1 MSVTIGWLI
10 QYEWGAM
17 DIQLWLAFAAA
28 SLVIAVIPG
37 PGVVSIVG
45 FAMSSGRRVALTS
58 VVGMAIGNAI
68 AVSLSLAGAAAIL
81 ASSALAF
88 AALKWV
94 GAAYLITIGLI
105 AIVRSAKP
113 DTSVNETSGVSSRTA
128 LLTNV
133 VVGTLHPKTI
143 LFFVAFS
150 AEFIRPDL
158 PYLAQAT
165 ALVLTFTLIAL
176 VTDTFYALSASQ
188 AAELLRSNRAKRWSR
203 RAGGGVL
210 VAAGLAMVALRR

>member
-1 MSVTIGWLI
+1 
-10 QYEWGAM
+10 M
-17 DIQLWLAFAAA
+17 DFQLWLAFAVA

-45 FAMSSGRRVALTS
+45 FAISSGRNVALAS
-58 VVGMAIGNAI
+58 VVGMAIGNAV

-81 ASSALAF
+81 ATSALAF
-88 AALKWV
+88 TVLKWV

-105 AIVRSAKP
+105 AIVRSGTADSEAKA
-113 DTSVNETSGVSSRTA
+113 NSGVSSRAA
-128 LLTNV
+128 LLTNI

-150 AEFIRPDL
+150 AQFVRQDL
-158 PYLAQAT
+158 PYLPQAVS
-165 ALVLTFTLIAL
+165 LVLTFTVIAA
-176 VTDTFYALSASQ
+176 VTDTLYALSASR
-188 AAELLRSNRAKRWSR
+188 AAQMLRSSRAKIWSL

-210 VAAGLAMVALRR
+210 VTAGLAMAAMRR

>member
-1 MSVTIGWLI
+1 
-10 QYEWGAM
+10 M
-17 DIQLWLAFAAA
+17 DFQLWLAFAVT

-45 FAMSSGRRVALTS
+45 FAISSGRSVALAS
-58 VVGMAIGNAI
+58 VVGMAIGNAV

-88 AALKWV
+88 MVLKWV

-105 AIVRSAKP
+105 AIVRSGRSDSLAKA
-113 DTSVNETSGVSSRTA
+113 SSGVTSRAA

-133 VVGTLHPKTI
+133 IVGTLHPKTI

-150 AEFIRPDL
+150 AQFIRPDL
-158 PYLAQAT
+158 PYLPQAI
-165 ALVLTFTLIAL
+165 ALVWTFTLIAAA
-176 VTDTFYALSASQ
+176 TDTLYALSASH
-188 AAELLRSNRAKRWSR
+188 AAQLLRHDRAKIWSQ

-210 VAAGLAMVALRR
+210 VTAGLAMAAMRR

>member
-1 MSVTIGWLI
+1 
-10 QYEWGAM
+10 M
-17 DIQLWLAFAAA
+17 DFQLWLAFAVA

-45 FAMSSGRRVALTS
+45 FAISSGRSVALAS
-58 VVGMAIGNAI
+58 VVGMAIGNAV

-81 ASSALAF
+81 ATSALAF
-88 AALKWV
+88 TVLKWV

-105 AIVRSAKP
+105 AIVRSGKP
-113 DTSVNETSGVSSRTA
+113 DSAAKANSGVSSRAA

-150 AEFIRPDL
+150 AQFIRQDL
-158 PYLAQAT
+158 PYLPQAM
-165 ALVLTFTLIAL
+165 ALVLTFTLIAA
-176 VTDTFYALSASQ
+176 VTDTLYALSASR
-188 AAELLRSNRAKRWSR
+188 AAQMLRSDRAKIWSQ

-210 VAAGLAMVALRR
+210 VTAGLAMAAMRR

>member
-1 MSVTIGWLI
+1 
-10 QYEWGAM
+10 M
-17 DIQLWLAFAAA
+17 DFQLWLAFAVA

-45 FAMSSGRRVALTS
+45 FAISSGRNVALAS
-58 VVGMAIGNAI
+58 VVGMAIGNAV

-81 ASSALAF
+81 ATSALAF
-88 AALKWV
+88 TVLKWV

-105 AIVRSAKP
+105 AIVRSGTADSQAKA
-113 DTSVNETSGVSSRTA
+113 NSGVSSRAA
-128 LLTNV
+128 LLTNI

-150 AEFIRPDL
+150 AQFVRQDL
-158 PYLAQAT
+158 PYLPQAVS
-165 ALVLTFTLIAL
+165 LVLTFTVIAA
-176 VTDTFYALSASQ
+176 VTDTLYALSASR
-188 AAELLRSNRAKRWSR
+188 AAQMLRSSRAKIWSL

-210 VAAGLAMVALRR
+210 VTAGLAMAAMRR